1 MSTKSL
7 LISVGIVA
15 VLLIASHYFTY
26 KTAYSKGYDDA
37 VATLTIDSTKTDTIT
52 VVKYD
57 TVYIKIH
64 HYTRADVD
72 TVHNVTGDA
81 LIYKMLVDT
90 SVVIAEDTVVVLKQD
105 ISFAP
110 SFITDGGGN
119 EWTVYTKDDFKGYF
133 DIITDIQ
140 IRPVEKLIEVTKTV
154 FRTVKVPVPAD
165 PPFYNTFWFGSVF
178 ATIAILLIGLL
189 L

>member
-26 KTAYSKGYDDA
+26 KVGYSNGTDDTI
-37 VATLTIDSTKTDTIT
+37 ATLTQDSTTVTSDTTWNIRDS
-52 VVKYD
+52 VVIKYKWARL
-57 TVYIKIH
+57 VF
-64 HYTRADVD
+64 ADVD
-72 TVHNVTGDA
+72 TVNES
-81 LIYKMLVDT
+81 LVFSTQIDT
-90 SVVIAEDTVVVLKQD
+90 SVVIAEDTVVVLRQD

-140 IRPVEKLIEVTKTV
+140 IRPVEKLVEVTKTS
-154 FRTVKVPVPAD
+154 FRTVVKEVTVSEFP
-165 PPFYNTFWFGSVF
+165 NTWLTGFISGVISF
-178 ATIAILLIGLL
+178 LIMVLL